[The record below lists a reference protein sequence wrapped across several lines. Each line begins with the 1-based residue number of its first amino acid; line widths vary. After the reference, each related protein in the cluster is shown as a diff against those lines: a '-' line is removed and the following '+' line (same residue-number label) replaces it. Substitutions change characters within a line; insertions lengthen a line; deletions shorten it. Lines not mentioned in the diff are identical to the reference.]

1 MFSANENIL
10 LRQHKRRIV
19 EYVESTLTEETL
31 DAGTSVMAMQV
42 SCKAPGC
49 SPLETVIVVVFPRS
63 QAAVED
69 AATSGQGEKSE
80 GAFKTTILKPMVDV
94 TRDDVLDALPPDK
107 FSGGRKT
114 VERQCYFVRDM
125 MLNYIEKFYPNDDKQ
140 GKMLM
145 ANYLRQSLEEYV
157 NADCMVPDFGQPF
170 PPIKEQQQD
179 QIQQIFME
187 KDSKNFIYSR
197 PVEQGSQQLEK
208 QGVEKKKMSQVDW
221 RMKQQMMAESSS
233 SLIRQISDREHA
245 AGVRRPGCPC
255 CDADNLS
262 NIADKLLSSN
272 I

>member
-63 QAAVED
+63 QGAVED
-69 AATSGQGEKSE
+69 AAASE
-80 GAFKTTILKPMVDV
+80 GAFKTTILKPMMDV

-114 VERQCYFVRDM
+114 VERQCYFIRDM
-125 MLNYIEKFYPNDDKQ
+125 MLNYIEKFYPTEDKQ
-140 GKMLM
+140 GKILM

-157 NADCMVPDFGQPF
+157 NADCIVPDFGQPF
-170 PPIKEQQQD
+170 PSPVKEQQQ
-179 QIQQIFME
+179 IFIP
-187 KDSKNFIYSR
+187 KDSKNFTYSR
-197 PVEQGSQQLEK
+197 PVEQKSQQLK
-208 QGVEKKKMSQVDW
+208 QQGADNRKMTQLDW

-233 SLIRQISDREHA
+233 TLLRNISDREHA